1 MPSVVIRNLPVE
13 TKQKLVS
20 RARRFGRSLE
30 EELRQILDAAARS
43 GEGSP
48 DDDEPFGD
56 WLVAITRPG
65 HDDFA
70 DIVAGNRG
78 ASGRAL
84 PDFG

>member
-1 MPSVVIRNLPVE
+1 MPSVVIRNLPDE
-13 TKQKLVS
+13 TKQKLVL

-70 DIVAGNRG
+70 DIVAANRG
-78 ASGRAL
+78 AAGRAL

>member
-13 TKQKLVS
+13 TKQKLVL

-48 DDDEPFGD
+48 D
-56 WLVAITRPG
+56 

-70 DIVAGNRG
+70 DIVAANRG
-78 ASGRAL
+78 AAGRAL